1 MGLLAAK
8 FKSGNQLSFR
18 SKLIWR
24 TVQGLVW
31 LTGAFIFFCLIFY
44 PKLGIT
50 LFWNVLIPVAPALI
64 AVAVGLWRNVCPLA
78 TTNLLPRKMGLSQRR
93 IMTPLLQSKLSLVA
107 VIALFIIVPLRHPL
121 FNNSGIATAAIIFLL
136 IVTGI
141 SMSLLF
147 EWKSG
152 WCSSLCPIH
161 PVEKLYGGNVI
172 GTLPNAHCGNCM
184 NCVVPC
190 PDSTPNVHPR
200 VADKIIYHK
209 ISGALIIGGLP
220 GFIWGWFHV
229 PDKIGISSFHDLL
242 NVYIVPFS
250 GLLITLSL
258 YLLLHAVF
266 KNIYQR
272 RLINI
277 FAAAAISCYYW
288 YRLPELLGI
297 GIFPGDGLLVD
308 LSSVLPAWTVYIF
321 NTVTTLFF
329 FGWIVIRKR
338 NKKSWIIRPEYEL
351 KATEKLFKHSA

>member
-1 MGLLAAK
+1 MEQLAAK
-8 FKSGNQLSFR
+8 FKSGNQLSAR

-24 TVQGLVW
+24 IVQVLVW
-31 LTGAFIFFCLIFY
+31 FTGAFIFFCLIFY
-44 PKLGIT
+44 PSLGIT
-50 LFWNVLIPVAPALI
+50 LFWNMLIPVAPALI

-78 TTNLLPRKMGLSQRR
+78 TTNLLPRKLGFSQRN
-93 IMTPLLQSKLSLVA
+93 IMPVQTQAKLSLIA
-107 VIALFIIVPLRHPL
+107 VIALFVIVPLRHPV

-136 IVTGI
+136 IITGML
-141 SMSLLF
+141 MSF
-147 EWKSG
+147 IYEWKSG

-161 PVEKLYGGNVI
+161 PVEKMYGGNVI

-209 ISGALIIGGLP
+209 LSGALLVGGLP

-242 NVYIVPFS
+242 IVYMIPFT
-250 GLLITLSL
+250 GLLVTLLL
-258 YLLLHAVF
+258 YLLLNAVL
-266 KNIYQR
+266 KNIPQR
-272 RLINI
+272 KLINL

-288 YRLPELLGI
+288 YRLPELFGI
-297 GIFPGDGLLVD
+297 GIFPGDGLLAD

-321 NTVTTLFF
+321 NTVTTVFF
-329 FGWIVIRKR
+329 FWWIIIRKR
-338 NKKSWIIRPEYEL
+338 NKKSWVVRPEYEL
-351 KATEKLFKHSA
+351 KASGKLFRHSA